1 MKYLLDSA
9 PLAAYIRGRKGAVAR
24 LDALIRAQDA
34 ATSILNYGEVIEGL
48 HWFPALYAQYQ
59 GVLRGLLQTQV
70 TVLVPNYRTLEHY
83 AEIRR
88 TMRTLRTST
97 GQLVGLIG
105 DIDTLIAAT
114 SLEHELTVITT
125 DTDYTRVPGLSVQLL
140 TMAQLREP

>member
-24 LDALIRAQDA
+24 LDVIIRSQDA

-48 HWFPALYAQYQ
+48 HSFPLQYTQYQ
-59 GVLRGLLQTQV
+59 SVLLGLLQTQV
-70 TVLVPNYRTLEHY
+70 TVLVPEYRIVERY
-83 AEIRR
+83 AELRR
-88 TMRTLRTST
+88 TMRTLRTQT

-140 TMAQLREP
+140 TIAQLREA

>member
-24 LDALIRAQDA
+24 LDAIIRSQDA

-48 HWFPALYAQYQ
+48 HSFPLQYTQYQ
-59 GVLRGLLQTQV
+59 SVLLGLLQTQV
-70 TVLVPNYRTLEHY
+70 TVLVPGYHTVERY

-88 TMRTLRTST
+88 TMRMLRTST

-105 DIDTLIAAT
+105 DIDTLFAAT

-140 TMAQLREP
+140 TMTQLREA

>member
-1 MKYLLDSA
+1 
-9 PLAAYIRGRKGAVAR
+9 
-24 LDALIRAQDA
+24 
-34 ATSILNYGEVIEGL
+34 
-48 HWFPALYAQYQ
+48 
-59 GVLRGLLQTQV
+59 
-70 TVLVPNYRTLEHY
+70 
-83 AEIRR
+83 
-88 TMRTLRTST
+88 MRTLRTST

>member
-48 HWFPALYAQYQ
+48 HSFPVQYTQYQ
-59 GVLRGLLQTQV
+59 SILLGLLQTQV
-70 TVLVPNYRTLEHY
+70 TVLVPDYRAVERY

-88 TMRTLRTST
+88 TMRTLRSPT

-125 DTDYTRVPGLSVQLL
+125 DTDFTRVPGLSVQLL
-140 TMAQLREP
+140 TLAQLRTA

>member
-24 LDALIRAQDA
+24 LDVIIRSQDA

-48 HWFPALYAQYQ
+48 HSFPLQYTQYQ
-59 GVLRGLLQTQV
+59 SVLLGLLQTQV
-70 TVLVPNYRTLEHY
+70 TVLVPDYRIVERY
-83 AEIRR
+83 AELRR
-88 TMRTLRTST
+88 TMRTLRTQT

-140 TMAQLREP
+140 TIAQLREA